1 MKRIFNTIEKLTNHP
16 IYQLL
21 VSISLITVSIYDSVK
36 VILRDVSS
44 LHMRKEHFI
53 ILVGVLMLINAINS
67 LFKGVKGMRKSVET
81 LEERRIREEQEALEA
96 SKKQNKAT

>member
-36 VILRDVSS
+36 VILRDVS
-44 LHMRKEHFI
+44 
-53 ILVGVLMLINAINS
+53 
-67 LFKGVKGMRKSVET
+67 
-81 LEERRIREEQEALEA
+81 
-96 SKKQNKAT
+96 